1 MKQDREKRESE
12 LRQVMAE
19 EGSRGKPQPVYAVN
33 LEYRRMMR
41 LAAELL
47 ADPNCDREHYIEAIR
62 DHLGLQ
68 DESDEYL
75 LLLKAWDACH

>member
-1 MKQDREKRESE
+1 MKQPRERRELD
-12 LRQVMAE
+12 LRHVMAE
-19 EGSRGKPQPVYAVN
+19 EASRGKPQPIYAVS

-47 ADPNCDREHYIEAIR
+47 ADPCCDREHYIEAIR

-68 DESDEYL
+68 DGSDEYL
-75 LLLKAWDACH
+75 LLLKAWDECH